1 MLFYNFDRIFKAR
14 AIDKPFSFLKSYGF
28 SSSFSSKVKQ
38 NQIGRLNS
46 RELERLCLC
55 LKCTPNDLMEWK
67 PDSDVVIDEEHPIYK
82 LHRPEALT
90 DMTRLLNSIPLEKV
104 EEINQIIQQK
114 LNE

>member
-14 AIDKPFSFLKSYGF
+14 AIDKPFAFLKSHGF

-38 NQIGRLNS
+38 NRVGRLNS
-46 RELERLCLC
+46 RELERLCIF
-55 LKCTPNDLMEWK
+55 LKCTPNDLMEWQ
-67 PDSDVVIDEEHPIYK
+67 PDNEVVLEETHPIYK

-104 EEINQIIQQK
+104 EEINRII
-114 LNE
+114 NEKIKE